1 MDESTSKPDPEL
13 QRVAE
18 ILRPLWPGIVLRYD
32 QEYRGVRLY
41 SGDCGVVRVAV
52 AIADGVGGSFA
63 VTFSGA
69 PLGSG
74 LWTSPDGQEL
84 AIRAA
89 TADAR
94 ARLADLLM
102 ALGLEVADG

>member
-1 MDESTSKPDPEL
+1 MDELKRIAEL
-13 QRVAE
+13 
-18 ILRPLWPGIVLRYD
+18 LRPLWPGIVVVYD
-32 QEYRGVRLY
+32 QEHRGVRLY
-41 SGDCGVVRVAV
+41 SGNCGAVQVAV

-63 VTFSGA
+63 VTFCGA

-84 AIRAA
+84 AIQGA

-94 ARLADLLM
+94 ARLNDLLM
-102 ALGLEVADG
+102 ALGLEVPHVAR